1 MSKLT
6 FFPRF
11 VILHGGSGRR
21 DEDSKEP
28 GEMKEKRREE
38 RIPDELKFT
47 LNPFPDA
54 ASAGAKEVRYS
65 LTRDISAGGARIV
78 TNVPLPVDTLARF
91 EIGLSRLRKIVHG
104 TCRVRWV
111 NRLFEDDIFEIGL
124 EFVDLDP
131 ESIGALLEHVYNH
144 GAA

>member
-1 MSKLT
+1 
-6 FFPRF
+6 
-11 VILHGGSGRR
+11 
-21 DEDSKEP
+21 
-28 GEMKEKRREE
+28 MKEKRKEE

-47 LNPFPDA
+47 LSPLTGAEPSDA
-54 ASAGAKEVRYS
+54 DEIYYS

-91 EIGLSRLRKIVHG
+91 EIGLSKIRRIVRG

-124 EFVDLDP
+124 EFIDLDP
-131 ESIGALLEHVYNH
+131 ESIGALLEHVYHH
-144 GAA
+144 GAVRA

>member
-11 VILHGGSGRR
+11 VILHVGSGRR
-21 DEDSKEP
+21 EEDSKEP

-47 LNPFPDA
+47 LGPFSDP
-54 ASAGAKEVRYS
+54 ASSSVKKTHFS
-65 LTRDISAGGARIV
+65 LTRDISAGGARII

>member
-6 FFPRF
+6 FFLRF
-11 VILHGGSGRR
+11 VIRHGGSGRR
-21 DEDSKEP
+21 EEDSKEP
-28 GEMKEKRREE
+28 GDMKEKRREV

-47 LNPFPDA
+47 LSPYSDMGSS
-54 ASAGAKEVRYS
+54 SAREAFFS
-65 LTRDISAGGARIV
+65 LTRDISAGGARII

-104 TCRVRWV
+104 TCRIRWV
-111 NRLFEDDIFEIGL
+111 NRLFEDDIFEMGL

-144 GAA
+144 GAV

>member
-1 MSKLT
+1 
-6 FFPRF
+6 
-11 VILHGGSGRR
+11 
-21 DEDSKEP
+21 
-28 GEMKEKRREE
+28 MKEKRREE

-47 LNPFPDA
+47 LNPFSDTES
-54 ASAGAKEVRYS
+54 ASAEETCFS
-65 LTRDISAGGARIV
+65 LTRDVSAGGARII
-78 TNVPLPVDTLARF
+78 TNIPLPVDTLARF

-131 ESIGALLEHVYNH
+131 ESIGALLEHVYHH
-144 GAA
+144 GAARP